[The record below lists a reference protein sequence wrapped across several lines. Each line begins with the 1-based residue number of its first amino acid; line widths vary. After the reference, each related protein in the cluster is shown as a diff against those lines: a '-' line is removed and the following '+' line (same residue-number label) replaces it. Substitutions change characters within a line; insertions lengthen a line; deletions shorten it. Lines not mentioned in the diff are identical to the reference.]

1 MISLREEVYDLTVL
15 LGGFKIPKK
24 RRSTK
29 MPNEKDKRKDSP
41 EINDETENKKDEAKS
56 GSDEEIETKRADLKS
71 KIKENLRKAIDFQTE
86 IKELT
91 GKTLEGLEKMD
102 DLSKMLE
109 ELYHQ
114 AEERVESLEK
124 DLEEKTSVP
133 DGEKPEEEGVD
144 FEQLLSKAKEIKEL
158 LRRPDTVEPEVF
170 EEEREEK
177 VEEEGAPEEV
187 VEEEPVE
194 EISPL
199 DAVDKTIKM
208 KPGEEVEMEPVP
220 EEKEEPGIE
229 EAIAEEAPGAGEEA
243 EKAPAEEISPIEAVD
258 ETDKVEPKEK
268 EEMEPVPE
276 EKEEADIEETIAE
289 EAPVAGEEAEE
300 EPAEEISPLEAMDK
314 TIKMKPGEE
323 VEMEPVPEEKEE
335 PVVEEAKAEEAPATG
350 EEAEEEPKEE
360 ISPLEALDET
370 IKIKPKERL
379 KRKGE
384 TAEKRGAAPEAA
396 EVSGFPKRRASDAL
410 EILEKYKKAEPEEE
424 AEVIYYENDDIKIL
438 DSECIVS
445 AVLSRLEEAEK
456 LYKKLAKTES
466 PIDQFFV
473 KQEIIRSQEALRGV
487 ILAGTRMLE
496 KESCTLPQ
504 YTIGVI
510 NMDVL
515 KEILEKLSMQN
526 WSKKTDFNLF
536 NEYAAKLKKD
546 YYARI
551 SSLVDYL
558 KSLID
563 ELGLE
568 F

>member
-1 MISLREEVYDLTVL
+1 M
-15 LGGFKIPKK
+15 PKEK
-24 RRSTK
+24 GTR
-29 MPNEKDKRKDSP
+29 KDKY
-41 EINDETENKKDEAKS
+41 EIAEETEDKKDDVKS
-56 GSDEEIETKRADLKS
+56 GSEEEKDDKRANLKN
-71 KIKENLRKAIDFQTE
+71 KIKENLKMAIDFQSE

-102 DLSKMLE
+102 ELSRMLE
-109 ELYHQ
+109 ELYSQ

-124 DLEEKTSVP
+124 DLEEKTSELET
-133 DGEKPEEEGVD
+133 EKADEESVD

-158 LRRPDTVEPEVF
+158 LRKPDAIGPEVF
-170 EEEREEK
+170 EREKEEK
-177 VEEEGAPEEV
+177 VEEKGAPEEPE
-187 VEEEPVE
+187 EEEPAE

-199 DAVDKTIKM
+199 EAMDKTKKM
-208 KPGEEVEMEPVP
+208 KPGEHVEMEPVP
-220 EEKEEPGIE
+220 EEKEESPVE
-229 EAIAEEAPGAGEEA
+229 EAKAEEAPEVKVSPLEA
-243 EKAPAEEISPIEAVD
+243 AD
-258 ETDKVEPKEK
+258 ETAK
-268 EEMEPVPE
+268 MEPE
-276 EKEEADIEETIAE
+276 EEVEI
-289 EAPVAGEEAEE
+289 

-314 TIKMKPGEE
+314 TIKMKPGEH

-335 PVVEEAKAEEAPATG
+335 PPVEEAKAEEAPAAG
-350 EEAEEEPKEE
+350 EEAPAEE

-370 IKIKPKERL
+370 IKIKPEEKLAKIAEKE
-379 KRKGE
+379 
-384 TAEKRGAAPEAA
+384 EKRGERGEAAPVA
-396 EVSGFPKRRASDAL
+396 GFPKRRASDAL
-410 EILEKYKKAEPEEE
+410 EILEKYKKTEPEEE
-424 AEVIYYENDDIKIL
+424 AEVVYYENDDKKIL

-445 AVLSRLEEAEK
+445 AVCNRLEEAEK

-496 KESCTLPQ
+496 KESSTLPQ
-504 YTIGVI
+504 YTIEIV
-510 NMDVL
+510 NLDVL

-526 WSKKTDFNLF
+526 WSKKSDFGLF

-558 KSLID
+558 KSLIE

>member
-1 MISLREEVYDLTVL
+1 M
-15 LGGFKIPKK
+15 PK
-24 RRSTK
+24 
-29 MPNEKDKRKDSP
+29 EKGTRKGSP
-41 EINDETENKKDEAKS
+41 EAIDETERKKDEVKS
-56 GSDEEIETKRADLKS
+56 GGEEEIEDKRANLKS
-71 KIKENLRKAIDFQTE
+71 KIKENLEKAIKFQTE

-102 DLSKMLE
+102 ELSKMLE
-109 ELYHQ
+109 DLYHK

-124 DLEEKTSVP
+124 DLEEKTTTP
-133 DGEKPEEEGVD
+133 EGEKPEEEGVD

-158 LRRPDTVEPEVF
+158 LKKPDTIQSEEF
-170 EEEREEK
+170 EEEKEEA
-177 VEEEGAPEEV
+177 EEGGAPEEGEREAPEGEISPLEAV
-187 VEEEPVE
+187 DETAKVERDEEVEMEPLPEEKEEPDVGEAKEEAE

-199 DAVDKTIKM
+199 EAMDMTIKM

-220 EEKEEPGIE
+220 EEREQQDIGEAKE
-229 EAIAEEAPGAGEEA
+229 GE
-243 EKAPAEEISPIEAVD
+243 
-258 ETDKVEPKEK
+258 
-268 EEMEPVPE
+268 
-276 EKEEADIEETIAE
+276 
-289 EAPVAGEEAEE
+289 
-300 EPAEEISPLEAMDK
+300 AEEISPLEAMDR

-323 VEMEPVPEEKEE
+323 VEMEPVPEEREE
-335 PVVEEAKAEEAPATG
+335 QDIGEAKEGEA
-350 EEAEEEPKEE
+350 EE

-370 IKIKPKERL
+370 IKIRPDEKLKKETPP
-379 KRKGE
+379 G
-384 TAEKRGAAPEAA
+384 EKRGGGEAA

-410 EILEKYKKAEPEEE
+410 EILERYKKTEPEEE
-424 AEVIYYENDDIKIL
+424 TEVVYYENNDKKIL
-438 DSECIVS
+438 DSECLVS
-445 AVLSRLEEAEK
+445 AVCSSLEEAEK

-496 KESCTLPQ
+496 KESCTLPE
-504 YTIGVI
+504 YTIGII
-510 NMDVL
+510 NMKVL

-536 NEYAAKLKKD
+536 NDYAAKLKKD

>member
-1 MISLREEVYDLTVL
+1 M
-15 LGGFKIPKK
+15 PKQ
-24 RRSTK
+24 
-29 MPNEKDKRKDSP
+29 KDKRKESP
-41 EINDETENKKDEAKS
+41 EIED
-56 GSDEEIETKRADLKS
+56 KRADLKS
-71 KIKENLRKAIDFQTE
+71 KIKENLKKAIDFQSE

-102 DLSKMLE
+102 ELSKMLE
-109 ELYHQ
+109 ELYHK

-124 DLEEKTSVP
+124 DLEQKTAVP
-133 DGEKPEEEGVD
+133 EGEKSKEEGVD

-158 LRRPDTVEPEVF
+158 LRRPDAIGPDVF
-170 EEEREEK
+170 EEEKEEK
-177 VEEEGAPEEV
+177 VEEEGAPEEPA
-187 VEEEPVE
+187 EEAPE
-194 EISPL
+194 EGISPL
-199 DAVDKTIKM
+199 EGVDETAKVE
-208 KPGEEVEMEPVP
+208 PGEEAETEPVP

-229 EAIAEEAPGAGEEA
+229 EAKAEEAPAAGEA
-243 EKAPAEEISPIEAVD
+243 
-258 ETDKVEPKEK
+258 
-268 EEMEPVPE
+268 
-276 EKEEADIEETIAE
+276 AE
-289 EAPVAGEEAEE
+289 EAPEEGISPLEALDETAKMKPREEMEIEPVPTEGEEPGIKEAKAEE

-314 TIKMKPGEE
+314 TIKMKAGEE

-335 PVVEEAKAEEAPATG
+335 PGIEEAKTEEAPAAG
-350 EEAEEEPKEE
+350 EAAEEEPAEE

-370 IKIKPKERL
+370 IRMKGTEKL
-379 KRKGE
+379 KKMAAQE
-384 TAEKRGAAPEAA
+384 DKRGEGGEEAD
-396 EVSGFPKRRASDAL
+396 VSGFPKRRASDAL
-410 EILEKYKKAEPEEE
+410 EILEKCKKTEPEEE
-424 AEVIYYENDDIKIL
+424 AEVVYYENDDKKIL

-445 AVLSRLEEAEK
+445 AVCSRLEEAEK

-496 KESCTLPQ
+496 KESSTLPE
-504 YTIGVI
+504 YTIGI
-510 NMDVL
+510 MNIDVL

-526 WSKKTDFNLF
+526 WSKKTDFSLF

-546 YYARI
+546 FYARI
-551 SSLVDYL
+551 SVLVDYL

>member
-1 MISLREEVYDLTVL
+1 M
-15 LGGFKIPKK
+15 PK
-24 RRSTK
+24 
-29 MPNEKDKRKDSP
+29 EKDKPKDMP
-41 EINDETENKKDEAKS
+41 EVTED
-56 GSDEEIETKRADLKS
+56 EIETKKADLKS
-71 KIKENLRKAIDFQTE
+71 KIKENLKKAIEFQTE

-91 GKTLEGLEKMD
+91 GKTLEGLERMD

-109 ELYHQ
+109 DFYHK

-133 DGEKPEEEGVD
+133 DGEKPDEEGVD

-170 EEEREEK
+170 EEEKEEK
-177 VEEEGAPEEV
+177 VEEEGAPEEP
-187 VEEEPVE
+187 VEEAPAE

-199 DAVDKTIKM
+199 EAVDKTIKM
-208 KPGEEVEMEPVP
+208 KPGEEVEIEPAPEEKEEPGPEEAKAEEAPGEEISPLEAVDETATVEPGEDAEIELVPEEKEEPGIEEGPVAGEGAEKEPAEEISPLEAMDRTIKMKAGEEVEMEPVP

-229 EAIAEEAPGAGEEA
+229 EA
-243 EKAPAEEISPIEAVD
+243 
-258 ETDKVEPKEK
+258 
-268 EEMEPVPE
+268 
-276 EKEEADIEETIAE
+276 
-289 EAPVAGEEAEE
+289 
-300 EPAEEISPLEAMDK
+300 
-314 TIKMKPGEE
+314 
-323 VEMEPVPEEKEE
+323 
-335 PVVEEAKAEEAPATG
+335 KAEEAPAAG
-350 EEAEEEPKEE
+350 EEAPAKE

-370 IKIKPKERL
+370 IKIKPEEKLKKKAAKE
-379 KRKGE
+379 
-384 TAEKRGAAPEAA
+384 EKRGAGGEAA

-424 AEVIYYENDDIKIL
+424 AEVVYYENGDNKIL

-445 AVLSRLEEAEK
+445 AVCSRLEEAEK
-456 LYKKLAKTES
+456 LYKKLSKTES

-504 YTIGVI
+504 YTIGVMNI
-510 NMDVL
+510 NVL

-551 SSLVDYL
+551 ASLVDYL
-558 KSLID
+558 KSLIE